1 MDYVI
6 KASYGNDSI
15 ALIQWMVEQGHTNAF
30 VLHNDTGWARADWAA
45 RVEAGE
51 AFARSVGMEPVRT
64 QAKSGDGLRALAA
77 KLDAATRVPIPW
89 RDVAAERSRRAQSPS
104 IGFVDVVRL
113 KRAFPRSGMQF
124 CTTMLKIEPSL
135 AWLDEVDPAGDMIA
149 VVGIRREESA
159 KRSQW
164 PEWTEDSPLDGGRS
178 LWAPLVHMTAA
189 ERDALVVRA
198 GFPVLPHRSKEC
210 WPCVHAPRTDLRELA
225 KDPERVTVI
234 RELEAELSEGKA
246 KPRRMFRRQ
255 GGIDETIAWAQS
267 APGKY
272 VEGQESM
279 IDCDAG
285 WCGG

>member
-15 ALIQWMVEQGHTNAF
+15 ALIQWMREQGHTNAF

-51 AFARSVGMEPVRT
+51 AFVRSVGMEPVRT
-64 QAKSGDGLRALAA
+64 RAEYPAREIPVIAA
-77 KLDAATRVPIPW
+77 ALEREA
-89 RDVAAERSRRAQSPS
+89 RDRRF
-104 IGFVDVVRL
+104 GFVDAVRL

-124 CTTMLKIEPSL
+124 CTTMLKIEPSQ

-159 KRSQW
+159 RRSQW
-164 PEWTEDSPLDGGRS
+164 PEWTEESPLDGGRS
-178 LWAPLVHMTAA
+178 LWAPLVHMTAV
-189 ERDALVVRA
+189 ERDALIVRA
-198 GFPVLPHRSKEC
+198 GFDVLPHRSKEC
-210 WPCVHAPRTDLRELA
+210 WPCVHASRADLRELA
-225 KDPERVTVI
+225 KDPERVAAI
-234 RELEAELSEGKA
+234 RDLEAELSEGKA
-246 KPRRMFRRQ
+246 KPRRLFRRQ

-267 APGKY
+267 APGRY